1 MKPVLPLI
9 LFLTIL
15 TSPGMAEVTVRAY
28 EQGKTDASVAES
40 LRLYI
45 AGVAEG
51 FRVAD
56 VQCRRTRDSR
66 PLFCLPKGYT
76 FGSVDYATLVDSE
89 IHRKRD
95 AGERNL
101 EDRYIEQLLFE
112 ALQRKYPC
120 ARH

>member
-9 LFLTIL
+9 LFLMIL
-15 TSPGMAEVTVRAY
+15 ASPGMAEVTVRAY
-28 EQGKTDASVAES
+28 EQGKTDSSVAES

-66 PLFCLPKGYT
+66 PLFCLPKRYT
-76 FGSVDYATLVDSE
+76 FGSVDYSTLVDSE
-89 IHRKRD
+89 IGRRRD

-101 EDRYIEQLLFE
+101 EDRYIEQLLLD
-112 ALQRKYPC
+112 ALQRRYPC
-120 ARH
+120 VRH